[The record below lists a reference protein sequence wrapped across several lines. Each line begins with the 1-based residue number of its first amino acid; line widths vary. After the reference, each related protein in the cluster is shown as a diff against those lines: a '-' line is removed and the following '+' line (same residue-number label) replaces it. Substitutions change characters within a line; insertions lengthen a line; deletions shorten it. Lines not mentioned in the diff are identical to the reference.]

1 MCEVGPEESYW
12 ANRGGT
18 AKGEHDW
25 ACIVP
30 AMKCSSLI
38 YTRPNTRFTT
48 PVDWDQCSRVF
59 PTTTRTTGAPTTSL
73 PPPQR
78 HGAPPKAAAWSGDPG
93 DWGLVQWMVIGT
105 PLLVLGFAFC
115 FVYCFFRKRRT
126 RQLQRVYVAP
136 QRDAG
141 PLQGAGSAKIK
152 WDMAQAGRL
161 SPPELQKVWKA
172 VQEAE
177 QAEARSGAIKAQAR
191 HLAFGLRN
199 DLGEQHLKMLGALLN
214 RHTQVSISL
223 DTDWRLADDACLRAL
238 AAILRKRD
246 RCTLEPDDGSAG
258 QGLNTL
264 RLPLS
269 SGLEVVQALAET
281 LTGCHTEVDAICF
294 APPGA
299 SQSHMGKSTSLVNLT
314 SLRQSCQELVLRRC
328 ALADL
333 GTVAVCAFIR
343 PWAARIQIIRL
354 TECEITDEGAVALS
368 RLLGPA
374 LKELCLTANSV
385 GDRGISEIAKALSV
399 CDSLD
404 RLLLD
409 RNSIG
414 DEGAKALGAHLLRSN
429 VQELTLGSHLGSNP
443 VGEEGVEA
451 LARALNDELP
461 RAAANRAGRLCALNL
476 DGCIV
481 GQRGAQALATN
492 LPKSAIMALSV
503 ARGHLGDS
511 GAEAIIQTLP
521 RTCLSLDLS
530 GNGLT
535 DSSATSVAEAFYRI
549 PQLAVSLANN
559 HLTVGLRAILH
570 EEHGSRLRL

>member
-1 MCEVGPEESYW
+1 M
-12 ANRGGT
+12 
-18 AKGEHDW
+18 
-25 ACIVP
+25 
-30 AMKCSSLI
+30 
-38 YTRPNTRFTT
+38 
-48 PVDWDQCSRVF
+48 PVDWADCSRVF
-59 PTTTRTTGAPTTSL
+59 PTTTRTTGAPRSSL

-78 HGAPPKAAAWSGDPG
+78 HGPPPKAASWSGNPS
-93 DWGLVQWMVIGT
+93 DWGPVQWSVLAV
-105 PLLVLGFAFC
+105 PLLVLGFSFC
-115 FVYCFFRKRRT
+115 FVYCFLRKRRT

-136 QRDAG
+136 QREAG
-141 PLQGAGSAKIK
+141 PAQTGGSAKVQ
-152 WDMAQAGRL
+152 WDLAQAGRL

-172 VQEAE
+172 VEEAE
-177 QAEARSGAIKAQAR
+177 QADVRSGAIKAQAR

-199 DLGEQHLKMLGALLN
+199 ELGEQHLKMLGAFLN

-238 AAILRKRD
+238 AAILGKRG
-246 RCTLEPDDGSAG
+246 RCTLSSGDDGSGG

-264 RLPLS
+264 RLPLNA
-269 SGLEVVQALAET
+269 GLEVVQVLAET

-299 SQSHMGKSTSLVNLT
+299 SQAYMAKSTSLVDLT
-314 SLRQSCQELVLRRC
+314 SLRQSSQELVLRRC
-328 ALADL
+328 SLADL
-333 GTVAVCAFIR
+333 GTLAVCAFIR
-343 PWAARIQIIRL
+343 PWAARIQTIRL

-385 GDRGISEIAKALSV
+385 GDRGISEIAKALSM

-409 RNSIG
+409 RNCIG
-414 DEGAKALGAHLLRSN
+414 DEGAKALGTHLPRSN
-429 VQELTLGSHLGSNP
+429 VHELTLGSHLGSNP

-476 DGCIV
+476 DGCVV
-481 GQRGAQALATN
+481 GERGAQALATN
-492 LPKSAIMALSV
+492 LPKSALMALSV

-511 GAEAIIQTLP
+511 GAEAVVQTLP
-521 RTCLSLDLS
+521 KTCLSLDLS

-535 DSSATSVAEAFYRI
+535 DSSATAVAEAFYRI